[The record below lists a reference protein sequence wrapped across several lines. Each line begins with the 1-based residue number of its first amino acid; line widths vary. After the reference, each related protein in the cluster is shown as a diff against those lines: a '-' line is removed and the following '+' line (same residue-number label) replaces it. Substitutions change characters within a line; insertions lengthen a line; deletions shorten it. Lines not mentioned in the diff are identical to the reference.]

1 MASSSTKL
9 GVALVLP
16 LIALELLV
24 SLYPIGYSLWLS
36 FHNVNILAKTSNF
49 IGFGNYASIPSDF
62 FIASAAAVSARFIA
76 ETTLLVVAL
85 SMGMALVLNEK
96 IRGLSVLKVI
106 VILPW
111 ALSEFAIAITGRFFL
126 DSNYGFLNALL
137 LHLGIYKHSFV
148 FLSSAN
154 SVEWISL
161 FYTWNF
167 APIGAFFILS
177 ALQTVP
183 DELYKAA
190 KIDGASTI
198 TRFRLVTFPFI
209 KYAVLITLVLATIQS
224 GGAVVIFFALTGG
237 GPGVSST
244 PVTLYDFRVFFNY
257 AEYGYGAAISWVT
270 LVFIASATT
279 TYFYLLTRR
288 KK

>member
-1 MASSSTKL
+1 MASSTTRL
-9 GVALVLP
+9 GLALVLP

-24 SLYPIGYSLWLS
+24 SLYPIAYSLWLS
-36 FHNVNILAKTSNF
+36 FNNVNLLAKTSNF
-49 IGFGNYASIPSDF
+49 IGFGNFGSIPGDY
-62 FIASAAAVSARFIA
+62 FITSAALVSVRFIM
-76 ETTLLVVAL
+76 ETTVFVVAL
-85 SMGMALVLNEK
+85 SIGMALILNEK

-111 ALSEFAIAITGRFFL
+111 ALSEFAVAITGRFFL
-126 DSNYGFLNALL
+126 DSNYGLLNSLL
-137 LHLGIYKHSFV
+137 LKIGVFQQPFV
-148 FLSSAN
+148 FLNSAN

-183 DELYKAA
+183 EELYKAA
-190 KIDGASTI
+190 KVDGASAV

-209 KYAVLITLVLATIQS
+209 QYAVLITLVLATIQA
-224 GGAVVIFFALTGG
+224 GGSVVIFFALTGG

-244 PVTLYDFRVFFNY
+244 PITLYDFRVFFNY
-257 AEYGYGAAISWVT
+257 AQYGYGAAISWAT
-270 LVFIASATT
+270 LVFIGMATT

>member
-1 MASSSTKL
+1 MASSSTKF

-24 SLYPIGYSLWLS
+24 SLYPIAYSLWLS
-36 FHNVNILAKTSNF
+36 FNNVNILAKTSNF
-49 IGFGNYASIPSDF
+49 IGFGNFAAIPSDF
-62 FIASAAAVSARFIA
+62 FIASAAAVSVRFIA

-148 FLSSAN
+148 FLSSVN

-190 KIDGASTI
+190 KIDGASPV

-257 AEYGYGAAISWVT
+257 AEYGYGAAISWAT